1 MRSSDLCHCNMN
13 YSSHCSSSC
22 QSSFHCSWHCSWH
35 CSCHCSSSL
44 VCGQICKCR
53 HCCCRTLAAGLL
65 VPHCIALALLVVPHD
80 RDDEPTMHDCCSGE
94 VLIVH
99 YSPASNNFCHN
110 RGSVADRGDFEELP
124 TGRVNDIVAAAAF
137 GMLDQL
143 AGDPS
148 TKEGD
153 TSTKEGALNSR

>member
-65 VPHCIALALLVVPHD
+65 VPHCIALALLVMPDD

-124 TGRVNDIVAAAAF
+124 TGRVNDIVAAAAV

>member
-1 MRSSDLCHCNMN
+1 M
-13 YSSHCSSSC
+13 
-22 QSSFHCSWHCSWH
+22 
-35 CSCHCSSSL
+35 
-44 VCGQICKCR
+44 
-53 HCCCRTLAAGLL
+53 
-65 VPHCIALALLVVPHD
+65 
-80 RDDEPTMHDCCSGE
+80 
-94 VLIVH
+94 H

-110 RGSVADRGDFEELP
+110 RGSVADRGDFQELP